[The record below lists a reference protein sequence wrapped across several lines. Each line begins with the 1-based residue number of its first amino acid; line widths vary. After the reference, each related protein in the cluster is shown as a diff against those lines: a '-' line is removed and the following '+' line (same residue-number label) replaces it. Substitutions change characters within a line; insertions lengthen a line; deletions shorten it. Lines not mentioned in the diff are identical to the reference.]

1 MENILR
7 APQIL
12 LPGARFSLE
21 KWAVVACDQF
31 TSQPEYWQ
39 ETQAL
44 AQGAPSALNIVYPEA
59 WLAQGDARIAEINRT
74 MEEYLHGVLTRQVD
88 GYVLVERETSTGK
101 RLGLVAE
108 IDLAAYDYRPG
119 SAPRIRATEGT
130 ILERIPPRV
139 KIRKNAPLETPHAM
153 LLADDPG
160 RTLIEPLYARRDS
173 FELLYDFDLMQ
184 GGGHIRGWRVD
195 GAQNAQIEEAARA
208 LEKEGLAFAVGDGNH
223 SLAAARRCWELSGEP
238 LARWALVEIVNVYDE
253 ALVFEPIHRAI
264 FGGDAA
270 SLRAALRARFPVG
283 EGAALLCGGRE
294 EGFAC
299 GLAELQPLLD
309 EWARQNGATI
319 DYIHG
324 ADVARR
330 LAAEGAASLLLPVIP
345 KEELFAQVRLHGAL
359 PRKAFSMGA
368 ARDKRYYLEC
378 RRIRP

>member
-1 MENILR
+1 
-7 APQIL
+7 
-12 LPGARFSLE
+12 
-21 KWAVVACDQF
+21 
-31 TSQPEYWQ
+31 
-39 ETQAL
+39 
-44 AQGAPSALNIVYPEA
+44 
-59 WLAQGDARIAEINRT
+59 

-101 RLGLVAE
+101 RLGWWRKSTWRPT
-108 IDLAAYDYRPG
+108 ITGPAARRA
-119 SAPRIRATEGT
+119 SAPRRARSWR
-130 ILERIPPRV
+130 RIPPRV
-139 KIRKNAPLETPHAM
+139 KIRENAPLETPHAM

-270 SLRAALRARFPVG
+270 SLRAALRARFPAG
-283 EGAALLCGGRE
+283 EGRGAAVRRAGGRVRLRP
-294 EGFAC
+294 GRVAAAA
-299 GLAELQPLLD
+299 G
-309 EWARQNGATI
+309 RVGAAKRRR
-319 DYIHG
+319 HRLHPRRGRG
-324 ADVARR
+324 APP
-330 LAAEGAASLLLPVIP
+330 AAEGAASLLLPVIP

-359 PRKAFSMGA
+359 PRKAFSM
-368 ARDKRYYLEC
+368 ARRA
-378 RRIRP
+378 ISAII